1 MHVLLFDIDGTLIHA
16 GGAGRTALRE
26 ALSSEFGLQDP
37 EVEVDFAGRTDR
49 FIATELL
56 RRNGLEP
63 EEEVFARLFQAYLHH
78 LPQALAAHRGR
89 VMRGVPVLLEELS
102 SRDDTVLGI
111 LTGNFERAA
120 FLKLAHFGLRAYFQ
134 LGGYGDHH
142 ESRDD
147 VARAARQAVNAQLRD
162 RHPSWQLW
170 VVGDTPL
177 DVQCARA
184 IGARVVAVGSG
195 FASLED
201 LAAAEPDYLFRD
213 LADPSRLLGLLGG
226 FG

>member
-1 MHVLLFDIDGTLIHA
+1 
-16 GGAGRTALRE
+16 
-26 ALSSEFGLQDP
+26 
-37 EVEVDFAGRTDR
+37 
-49 FIATELL
+49 
-56 RRNGLEP
+56 
-63 EEEVFARLFQAYLHH
+63 
-78 LPQALAAHRGR
+78 
-89 VMRGVPVLLEELS
+89 MRGVPVLLEELS

-162 RHPSWQLW
+162 RHPSWQLG
-170 VVGDTPL
+170 VVGDTPR

-184 IGARVVAVGSG
+184 IGARVVRSG
-195 FASLED
+195 AALPRSRIWPPRSPITSSGTWRIPRASLACWEGSVEFD
-201 LAAAEPDYLFRD
+201 GAATVSLHVISAG
-213 LADPSRLLGLLGG
+213 DPNWVARKSAGERH
-226 FG
+226 